1 MVVELIEAGRF
12 NAFADALRFLLA
24 VKGSG
29 IHVASA
35 SSSKN
40 AKMFLRHIR
49 LDTFADEQD
58 LRYDFLRPGLTS
70 GLRRSCVLS
79 VSSEPDAKGGER
91 SVWSRPWWRS
101 VVARLTGQ
109 RG

>member
-12 NAFADALRFLLA
+12 NAFPDALRFLLA

-58 LRYDFLRPGLTS
+58 LRYDFLRPGLT
-70 GLRRSCVLS
+70 LID
-79 VSSEPDAKGGER
+79 VSDGDI
-91 SVWSRPWWRS
+91 
-101 VVARLTGQ
+101 TG
-109 RG
+109 RDFPHGNPTR